1 MSVANL
7 HQGVEFVLVRH
18 AESESNAEIH
28 AGKDKLSTFQD
39 AQLTDTGRRQALAT
53 CEYLTNKLPID
64 NVIGVWTSA
73 QQRAWNTAQPLMDSG
88 FLELFTT
95 VHSIHEY
102 RTEDKGVLSVGN
114 DFKLTIDYTWDM
126 FVHRVRDF
134 MIMCVDFACKQPMD
148 ILSRR
153 PVVLVFGH
161 SLFFSAFL
169 EMVIGRTPQS
179 ATDITFHL
187 PNTSLSSVFYNPC
200 LDKWSIYQ
208 VGALHH
214 LEEGQRIRHSKV

>member
-1 MSVANL
+1 MSVTNL
-7 HQGVEFVLVRH
+7 KYGVEFVLVRH

-28 AGKDKLSTFQD
+28 DGKDKLSMFQD
-39 AQLTDTGRRQALAT
+39 AKLTDTGRRQALAT
-53 CEYLTNKLPID
+53 CKYLANKLPIG
-64 NVIGVWTSA
+64 NVLGVWTSA
-73 QQRAWNTAQPLMDSG
+73 QQRAWDTAQPLMDSG
-88 FLELFTT
+88 FLEFFTT

-102 RTEDKGVLSVGN
+102 RTKDKDVLSCNG
-114 DFKLTIDYTWDM
+114 FQLTIDYTWDM
-126 FVHRVRDF
+126 FVRRVRDF
-134 MIMCVDFACKQPMD
+134 MLKCADFAHKQPMD

-161 SLFFSAFL
+161 SLFFSALL

-179 ATDITFHL
+179 ANDITFHL